1 MPTVNHGGEEFYPG
15 KVRVINEIAD
25 FLVQC
30 ANEKELTAQQQG
42 RIQGCVAGLRRVTS
56 SQAPRMTQEL
66 QCEMLRCLAYIPG
79 DVGYPW
85 SSFLDAH

>member
-1 MPTVNHGGEEFYPG
+1 MPTVNHGGEKVYPG
-15 KVRVINEIAD
+15 KVRVIIEIAD
-25 FLVQC
+25 FLVKC

-42 RIQGCVAGLRRVTS
+42 RIRGCVARLRRVTS
-56 SQAPRMTQEL
+56 TRSPRITEEL

-85 SSFLDAH
+85 NGLLDEQ